1 MAQAAQLSSLSPP
14 GRADGKRGIAF
25 IRQEQGAVTISAAC
39 PPSSAPPPSSKD
51 TAPPL
56 DNSIDHRVRLESSGR
71 QHAASSKKR
80 RSARHNS
87 HDDGNNSSVV
97 TPRDKSMASTNI
109 DDPESLISDSPVK
122 NTRKRKLRS
131 GASLAISEAISVG
144 IVPHDNDFICLGQGG
159 PNAGVSTSTSGY
171 HKVREWANNRKD
183 NYDLAQ
189 KKSTVLHEALELLR
203 EMDPPGR
210 ILQKK
215 RYGQDEYWVELEDKI
230 AIEKI
235 RYYCFRFGHG
245 IRGNSSEMSPTQ
257 DLIMAEDV
265 DVRDISSEL
274 CPAEDPL
281 TSQASICIASEREDV
296 LEVDEDLE
304 MEVPIESNG
313 VSERDEVSNILNTMV
328 KVVDSVA
335 NDETLST
342 HVDEEWLIEEK
353 QVQALLKEAF
363 KQANV
368 TNDHARWK
376 SLQEHSDEIKESF
389 ISDPTFRLWWNDFD
403 SRARRLPRACIKV
416 MTSFCRQ
423 QRMASYYTQD
433 LAVLA
438 PPGKL
443 GIVLEMEDTGCAP
456 SANVVGRLRISS
468 VMANQVCPGDRIVAI
483 DDEDVRHMSVEEISS
498 IMARKNDDDKVLV
511 IKPSLAS
518 TIEFT
523 KCQSAPPSFQSN
535 VDIMIFTY
543 VKAHITAIRMRYNEV
558 RVLLQL
564 PPYILCEEV
573 GGKLCE
579 LYAEYGSNFDGA
591 WTCVIPKLANWWAT
605 VIDSKR
611 QQSFDVSTLIK
622 ASAPIVPD
630 TISSTLQSIGLSK
643 IQEICDCVKTY
654 ITTNQMQYDDVCDL
668 LHSRPSSALEI

>member
-1 MAQAAQLSSLSPP
+1 MQHIIYYLAIHHTAGLPTLASVSNIAEEQLHTISSKMPRVHCINRKWLKQRKYQACLRQAERMAKEVSLLS
-14 GRADGKRGIAF
+14 GKNN
-25 IRQEQGAVTISAAC
+25 GAVTISAAC

-51 TAPPL
+51 AAPPL
-56 DNSIDHRVRLESSGR
+56 DNSIDRVRLEPSGR

-80 RSARHNS
+80 RSARHS

-97 TPRDKSMASTNI
+97 TPRDKSTASTNN
-109 DDPESLISDSPVK
+109 DDQDSAISDTPVK

-159 PNAGVSTSTSGY
+159 PNAGVSTNTSGY

-189 KKSTVLHEALELLR
+189 KKSTVLYEALDLLR

-215 RYGQDEYWVELEDKI
+215 RYGQDEYWVEVEDKI
-230 AIEKI
+230 AIKKI
-235 RYYCFRFGHG
+235 RYYCFRFGHD
-245 IRGNSSEMSPTQ
+245 IRCNSSEMSPTQ

-281 TSQASICIASEREDV
+281 TSQASICIASERDDV
-296 LEVDEDLE
+296 LEIDKDLE
-304 MEVPIESNG
+304 MEESIENNG
-313 VSERDEVSNILNTMV
+313 VSERDEVSNILNSMV

-363 KQANV
+363 KQANA

-389 ISDPTFRLWWNDFD
+389 ITDPTFRLWWNDFD
-403 SRARRLPRACIKV
+403 SRTRSLSRSCIKV

-443 GIVLEMEDTGCAP
+443 GIVLEMEDTGCTP

-468 VMANQVCPGDRIVAI
+468 VMANQVWRIRFAP
-483 DDEDVRHMSVEEISS
+483 
-498 IMARKNDDDKVLV
+498 V
-511 IKPSLAS
+511 I
-518 TIEFT
+518 
-523 KCQSAPPSFQSN
+523 
-535 VDIMIFTY
+535 
-543 VKAHITAIRMRYNEV
+543 
-558 RVLLQL
+558 VLLQL
-564 PPYILCEEV
+564 MM
-573 GGKLCE
+573 
-579 LYAEYGSNFDGA
+579 
-591 WTCVIPKLANWWAT
+591 
-605 VIDSKR
+605 
-611 QQSFDVSTLIK
+611 
-622 ASAPIVPD
+622 
-630 TISSTLQSIGLSK
+630 
-643 IQEICDCVKTY
+643 KT
-654 ITTNQMQYDDVCDL
+654 
-668 LHSRPSSALEI
+668 